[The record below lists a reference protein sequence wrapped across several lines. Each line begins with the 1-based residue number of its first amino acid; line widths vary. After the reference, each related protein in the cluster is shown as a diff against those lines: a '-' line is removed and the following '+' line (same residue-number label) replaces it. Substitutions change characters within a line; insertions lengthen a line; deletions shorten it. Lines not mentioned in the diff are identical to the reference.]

1 MRWIF
6 ILQFF
11 VLFTGFAAANPSLQ
25 SELEKAAKAGKVVFL
40 VVSEA
45 GNQNEAKALAI
56 AKDAQ
61 AAHPKSIVLT
71 LDRSKA
77 SNAALVKKW
86 ALGSVPLPLILVISQ
101 NGVLAGGALA
111 AEASAASL
119 GAMVPTPAKAEV
131 LKVIQAG
138 NAVFLVVGKSSAA
151 KAKALENCGTACGS
165 MNNKAKTV
173 YINFSDPAEKGFLK
187 ELRITSIG
195 EEPLTYVIN
204 SSGQITGTF
213 TGTTNVSALIAA
225 ATKKVASGCCPTGS
239 GKSCN

>member
-1 MRWIF
+1 MRLSIM
-6 ILQFF
+6 LQF
-11 VLFTGFAAANPSLQ
+11 VALFTGFFTANASLQ
-25 SELEKAAKAGKVVFL
+25 SELEKAAQAGKVVFL

-45 GNQNEAKALAI
+45 GNQNEAKALAV

-61 AAHPKSIVLT
+61 AAHPKSVVLT
-71 LDRSKA
+71 LDRTKA

-86 ALGSVPLPLILVISQ
+86 ALGSVPLPIILVIAQ
-101 NGVLAGGALA
+101 NGVLAGGI
-111 AEASAASL
+111 SAAQATASSL

-151 KAKALENCGTACGS
+151 KSKALENCGTACGS

-173 YINFSDPAEKGFLK
+173 FINFSDPAEKGFLK
-187 ELRITSIG
+187 ELRITSVG
-195 EEPLTYVIN
+195 DEPLTYVIN
-204 SSGQITGTF
+204 NSGQITGTF
-213 TGTTNVSALIAA
+213 TGTTNVNALVAA
-225 ATKKVASGCCPTGS
+225 ATKKAASGCCPTGS